1 MSHLAAFDAQFAR
14 LPLIAILRGIRPDEA
29 VAIGEA
35 LTDAGIGILEVPLN
49 SPDPLTS
56 IARLAAALEGRAVV
70 GAGTVYRRAEVD
82 AVADNGGTL
91 VVSPSAGAPVIG
103 RAKELGLVAAPGVLT
118 PTEAVAALDAGADLL
133 KLFPGEMISPAAV
146 KAMAAVLPAGT
157 RLVLVGGVTPQSL
170 TDYAG
175 SPIAGFGVGSALY
188 KPSLSPDD
196 IRARAGAFVKAMEA
210 AR

>member
-14 LPLIAILRGIRPDEA
+14 LPLIAILRGVKPDEA

-56 IARLAAALEGRAVV
+56 IARLADALEGRAVV

-91 VVSPSAGAPVIG
+91 IVSPNAAAPVIG

-133 KLFPGEMISPAAV
+133 KLFPGEMLSPAPV
-146 KAMAAVLPAGT
+146 KAMAAVLPAST
-157 RLVLVGGVTPQSL
+157 RLVLVGGVTLRSIA
-170 TDYAG
+170 DYAG
-175 SPIAGFGVGSALY
+175 TPIAGFGIGSALY
-188 KPSLSPDD
+188 KPDLGPDEVRQ
-196 IRARAGAFVKAMEA
+196 RARDFVAAMGAM
-210 AR
+210 R